1 MAMVTALTVLGAAN
15 MNDSSN
21 ATSVRVLVCQHLAS
35 SKFEPSLDVR
45 IFTSP
50 GAYAQSTLTPRALR
64 REFTIP
70 VHVTPSTRATNSAN
84 ARPHVAQAA
93 PSEHTNPNQTP
104 GTHARS
110 NTVFV
115 CFWHKKSQLFAVRGG
130 MAAARAPAHAQR
142 NSKTPGIP
150 SRREHAAN
158 SRCHLTTPAVLRMLA
173 IPPDCL
179 PSMCCWRYRRRM
191 PHIAAPQMCKA
202 QALKTIQTNAASCC
216 QRTGPPRVGTDT
228 VKQPASLT
236 RLT

>member
-84 ARPHVAQAA
+84 AQPHFAQA
-93 PSEHTNPNQTP
+93 PSEHTSPNQTP

-115 CFWHKKSQLFAVRGG
+115 CLAQEVSALRFARRHGC
-130 MAAARAPAHAQR
+130 RSSTCTHTRRFKNTR
-142 NSKTPGIP
+142 NSKSKG
-150 SRREHAAN
+150 
-158 SRCHLTTPAVLRMLA
+158 
-173 IPPDCL
+173 
-179 PSMCCWRYRRRM
+179 
-191 PHIAAPQMCKA
+191 
-202 QALKTIQTNAASCC
+202 SCC
-216 QRTGPPRVGTDT
+216 Q
-228 VKQPASLT
+228 
-236 RLT
+236 